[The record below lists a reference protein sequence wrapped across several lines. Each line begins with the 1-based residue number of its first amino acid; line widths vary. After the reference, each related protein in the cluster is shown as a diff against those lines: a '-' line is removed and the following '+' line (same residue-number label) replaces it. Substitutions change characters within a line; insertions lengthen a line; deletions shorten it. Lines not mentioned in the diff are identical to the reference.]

1 MMAKDRERVALWKR
15 QAASRPSVA
24 QPTRRQ
30 ENEDDDNFDGDATPI
45 AEPSAPPLHRRDD
58 PEDVL
63 LTIVPRTQR
72 PSVLVLHRKLS
83 RMHSPPSSSPGPSHA
98 RSRRASVVP
107 SRAAPPSA
115 TRPRSTMS
123 PHATHAM
130 ALHLQEYQQ
139 RVELAC
145 ATTYDRALRPPS
157 SAPARPSS
165 FCRARI
171 LESNRALFRSS
182 ASASPPPPFSAPVD
196 LKRAVQRATDA
207 HTLPFH
213 HMTARRLEFLYGPA
227 SSSARDAAALA
238 SDAARSAM
246 AKDHYALGPGQ
257 YEVVQDPRLQA
268 RPAAVKFSPS
278 DRFHESYSTDR
289 PGPGQYLT
297 SESQTTARP
306 VAAVFSQRPRETELG
321 TVTSPTANVV
331 SSYYYV
337 PASAFEAN
345 GSAAQGWPRTPRFKR
360 KERERLLAAA
370 PKAPGTPDFA
380 ARNRREL
387 TRASALVRQR
397 RRRQQQQQQQQQQST
412 AEPEEDDEGLLQPA
426 DGGADAP
433 VRRRSSFLAATAEA
447 PAKQPLLR
455 LAERDRLDLLLRSW
469 ITVAWLAA
477 FQQRMSRF
485 LAFTRRVRR
494 VAATQRQRR
503 LQLTF
508 DAWKLLDEQRHR
520 AYAAHLVAKNA
531 FRWRLMVRIRRRARH
546 ATMLRQFLGGL
557 SIDVRFALAMKRIKR
572 KIMLLQR
579 WWRHVQLMVRA
590 REEALFHK
598 WIAVENRLRLEY
610 ISQMPH
616 LQRIF
621 QAPNGTG
628 ANASGSGASGSSAN
642 QSGASASGAS
652 NAQELQLHKLL
663 NLPDQKRWF
672 PARFVLHSDGSLRGY
687 AADGSNELLVEV
699 KNFRCHFHDV
709 ADATGATGGA
719 HGDADDRSSVFS
731 SSASLPLGD
740 NGVALHAYSSYTN
753 AAWKPFLMVFRQGA
767 FRFVLLASSSHLPTE
782 IMSWKDKLERL
793 ATATPTTSGSI
804 SVSGSFL
811 HPQASSLGLLTAAS
825 GYSNRGS
832 LTTTDETDSMAT
844 QSSPSPSRSPSLR
857 SSVSEFV
864 EVTMQSGLLA
874 PASASPHAPPTLE
887 AMASTRSVG
896 AARGKF
902 QARVRTVRQRH
913 KSGLVVTE
921 GPLSYYVV
929 DLLRDFPKVPSAVI
943 SHTIREKLREKRK
956 AFRAEIYRYKLELH
970 HFHQHQAQIQ
980 NMHVLDKFRDF
991 FVGVLSVY
999 VRARALGSGLTTR
1012 LHVTADTG
1020 ATAASAFPQ
1029 SHFQPE
1035 DGGAHPA
1042 VEQVKATTP
1051 PNPRYLLD
1059 SSRSAARELFESL
1072 LNAFSSRARIAAVLL
1087 LICMALAPQRP
1098 TVVLVG
1104 DSLTQQG
1111 ADPRVGGWAALL
1123 TNHLVRSTDVVNRGL
1138 SGYNTRWFVRDVLPS
1153 LSSELEKLPN
1163 VAVITLWLG
1172 ANDAAL
1178 ADGPSRDQHVPL
1190 PEFQA
1195 NLRTL
1200 VTEFHRAAPD
1210 AKILLITP
1218 PVVDDD
1224 TRRRLQL
1231 EWAAPTEP
1239 LNRRNDVAQQY
1250 AAACVAVA
1258 RDMAATG
1265 WVSVLDVHTV
1275 MTERYPEVTERA
1287 TLLSDGLHFSREG
1300 NRLVFELVLER
1311 VQALLPMRW
1320 QFPDWKTFT
1329 GSDQ

>member
-1 MMAKDRERVALWKR
+1 MAKDRERVALWKR
-15 QAASRPSVA
+15 QAAPPPSVA

-30 ENEDDDNFDGDATPI
+30 ENEDDDNLDGDATPI
-45 AEPSAPPLHRRDD
+45 AEPSASPLHRRDD

-98 RSRRASVVP
+98 RGRRASVVP
-107 SRAAPPSA
+107 SRAAPPSTA
-115 TRPRSTMS
+115 RPRSTMS

-171 LESNRALFRSS
+171 LASNRALFR

-196 LKRAVQRATDA
+196 LKRAVLRATDA
-207 HTLPFH
+207 HALPFH

-397 RRRQQQQQQQQQQST
+397 RRRQQQSA

-433 VRRRSSFLAATAEA
+433 VRRRSSFLAAFEAATAEA

-485 LAFTRRVRR
+485 LAFTRRVRH

-508 DAWKLLDEQRHR
+508 DAWKLLDEHRHR

-628 ANASGSGASGSSAN
+628 GNASASGSSAS

-699 KNFRCHFHDV
+699 KHFRCHFHDV

-793 ATATPTTSGSI
+793 ATATPTTSGSVV

-811 HPQASSLGLLTAAS
+811 HPQASSLGLLAAAS
-825 GYSNRGS
+825 GYSHRGS
-832 LTTTDETDSMAT
+832 LTTTDENDSMAT

-857 SSVSEFV
+857 SSVGEFV

-991 FVGVLSVY
+991 FVGVLSTLE
-999 VRARALGSGLTTR
+999 RPRRPHFRSLISNRKMEALIRQT
-1012 LHVTADTG
+1012 
-1020 ATAASAFPQ
+1020 
-1029 SHFQPE
+1029 
-1035 DGGAHPA
+1035 

-1059 SSRSAARELFESL
+1059 SSRSAAHELFESL
-1072 LNAFSSRARIAAVLL
+1072 LNAFSSRARIAAVALL

-1250 AAACVAVA
+1250 AAGCVAVA